1 MAILHT
7 MYVYV
12 MHTHTPI
19 CWLKCWKRYSLLSTL
34 LNHTIEWVHALANRR
49 GLCVVHTNKFAHS
62 IKIQRAALW
71 QHTNTHRMLSL
82 LGISSPARTAK
93 GPAQTKSFFHIFALA
108 SRLMLLAAIQEI
120 GFPDMSALTLIK
132 HLAGWGGGGIW
143 GW

>member
-1 MAILHT
+1 M
-7 MYVYV
+7 
-12 MHTHTPI
+12 
-19 CWLKCWKRYSLLSTL
+19 
-34 LNHTIEWVHALANRR
+34 
-49 GLCVVHTNKFAHS
+49 VHTNKFAHS
-62 IKIQRAALW
+62 IKIHRAALW

-132 HLAGWGGGGIW
+132 HLAGERVEFGGGEPRDESCFYFVNGEKNEKNKHE
-143 GW
+143 